1 LDRFVGGGRDGMVI
15 GCAAL
20 ETFEDERKG
29 PGKVGELY
37 CLAVD
42 PTYRESGR
50 GEAIVEFVA
59 DRARTQGLSHLFVLT
74 TQTAHFFRERGFVPV
89 RWTELPPARRAR
101 YDKRRKSKVLFRE
114 L

>member
-1 LDRFVGGGRDGMVI
+1 MVI
-15 GCAAL
+15 GCAGLQIFDDDHDGRA
-20 ETFEDERKG
+20 
-29 PGKVGELY
+29 KVGELY

-50 GEAIVEFVA
+50 GEAIVEYIA
-59 DRARTQGLSHLFVLT
+59 DRARGMGLSHLFVLT
-74 TQTAHFFRERGFVPV
+74 TQTAHFFRERGFHPV
-89 RWTELPPARRAR
+89 RWTELPPERRAR